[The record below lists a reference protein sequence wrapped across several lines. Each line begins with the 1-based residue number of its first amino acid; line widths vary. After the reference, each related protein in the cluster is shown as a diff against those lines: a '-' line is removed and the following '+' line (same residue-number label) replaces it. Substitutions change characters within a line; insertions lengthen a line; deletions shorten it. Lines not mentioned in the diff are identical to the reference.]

1 MAVIFD
7 FDGTLVDSE
16 PVHALATRAGLACA
30 DIDLTVEEFL
40 ARWVGLPDIDC
51 YIQVA
56 RDRGRTLDPD
66 TLDRVRQT
74 KNDTY
79 ERLVLEG
86 QVPLCAGAESLISSL
101 ADTFPLAVCSAAR
114 RIEIEA
120 ALVHHGLRRYF
131 QSIIAV
137 EDVRSSKPDP
147 EGYLRAATML
157 SVDPRVCVALEDT
170 PRGIDAALAAGM
182 AVIGIA
188 QTVPAERLLAASL
201 VVPRIANVT
210 RDTLALAMAA
220 RHIST

>member
-1 MAVIFD
+1 MIFD

-56 RDRGRTLDPD
+56 RDRARTLDPD
-66 TLDRVRQT
+66 TLNQVRRV

-86 QVPLCAGAESLISSL
+86 QVPLCPGALALVPSL
-101 ADTFPLAVCSAAR
+101 AQDLSLAVCSAAR

-120 ALVHHGLRRYF
+120 ALVHHGLRRF
-131 QSIIAV
+131 FRSIIAV
-137 EDVRSSKPDP
+137 EDVRSSKPHP
-147 EGYLRAATML
+147 EGYLRAATLL
-157 SVDPRVCVALEDT
+157 SADPATCVALEDT
-170 PRGIDAALAAGM
+170 PRGIEAALGAGM

-188 QTVPAERLLAASL
+188 QTVPAERLDAASI
-201 VVPRIANVT
+201 VVSRLSDV
-210 RDTLALAMAA
+210 RRETLLSALARRRAQ
-220 RHIST
+220 S